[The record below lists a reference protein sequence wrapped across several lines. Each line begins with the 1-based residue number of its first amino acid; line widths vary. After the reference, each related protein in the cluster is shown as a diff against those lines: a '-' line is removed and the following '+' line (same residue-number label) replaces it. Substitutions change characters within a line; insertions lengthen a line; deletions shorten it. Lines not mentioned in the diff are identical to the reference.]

1 MSNIPLL
8 RKTSSLVSLPNLR
21 ENIRMLRE
29 FVGPKVKV
37 LLVVKADAYG
47 HGIVQC
53 SQAAQREGV
62 DWLGVAL
69 VEEGMVVRQA
79 GVTTPI
85 LVFGALNREGMEA
98 AAQNDL
104 TVPLPDVNSVQ
115 LAQAAAQLAGKPIDA
130 HIKLDTG
137 MNRIGAR
144 NKEELL
150 ALLAALKQ
158 APLVH
163 VTGVFTHFADADTPA
178 REYTDFQLA
187 RFRELLPLLPEGLLV
202 HAAATGAALFRPDAH
217 FDMVRV
223 GTGLY
228 GYPPEGSPVA
238 FKPCIRIAAE
248 ITFVKTLQA
257 GESVSY
263 GCIYTADRE
272 TRVATVAAGYGDGY
286 PRALSN
292 QGRVLVHGVSCPI
305 IGRICMDQFMVDVSA
320 VPDVRPGDEALL
332 IGEQGGAFIGAN
344 ELARK
349 IDTVTYDILL
359 APGARIPKFY
369 LSDEKE

>member
-1 MSNIPLL
+1 MSHMPLL
-8 RKTSSLVSLPNLR
+8 RKTSSVVSLPNLR
-21 ENIRMLRE
+21 ENIRRLRDH
-29 FVGPKVKV
+29 VGPKVKV

-47 HGIVQC
+47 HGIVPC

-69 VEEGMVVRQA
+69 VEEGMTVRE
-79 GVTTPI
+79 GSVTTPI
-85 LVFGALNREGMEA
+85 LVFGALNWDGMEA
-98 AAQNDL
+98 AARYDL

-115 LAQAAAQLAGKPIDA
+115 LAQRAAEQAGKPINA

-144 NKEELL
+144 TKEELL
-150 ALLAALKQ
+150 AILDALKH
-158 APLVH
+158 APMVQ

-187 RFRELLPLLPEGLLV
+187 RFREMLKLLPEGLLI

-217 FDMVRV
+217 FDMVRL

-248 ITFVKTLQA
+248 ISFVKTIQA

-263 GCIYTADRE
+263 GCIFTAERE
-272 TRVATVAAGYGDGY
+272 TRVATVAVGYGDGY

-292 QGRVLVHGVSCPI
+292 KGRVLVHGVSCPI
-305 IGRICMDQFMVDVSA
+305 IGRICMDQFLVDVSH
-320 VPDVRPGDEALL
+320 VPGVKPGDEAVL
-332 IGEQGGAFIGAN
+332 IGEQDGAFIGAN
-344 ELARK
+344 ELART
-349 IDTVTYDILL
+349 IGTVTYDILL
-359 APGARIPKFY
+359 SPGARIPKSY
-369 LSDEKE
+369 ISDEEE